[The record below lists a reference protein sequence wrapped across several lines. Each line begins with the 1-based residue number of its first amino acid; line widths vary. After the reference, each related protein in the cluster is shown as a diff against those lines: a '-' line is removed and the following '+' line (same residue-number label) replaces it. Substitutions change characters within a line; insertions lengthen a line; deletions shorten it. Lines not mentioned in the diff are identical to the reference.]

1 MVNLDGKITPS
12 MRNDTEYH
20 HALSAYLTKSLEGLF
35 SSVSVDIPL
44 SVTHIATP
52 YYRYSEVPGDVNAR
66 EAIERS

>member
-1 MVNLDGKITPS
+1 MINLDGKITPS

-52 YYRYSEVPGDVNAR
+52 YSEVPGDVNAR